1 TTGGTNLGGI
11 AGAYGQLVLNAD
23 GTYSYTPT
31 AGMSVP
37 AGSTDVFT
45 YTVIDADG
53 DTATAE
59 LTITFSG
66 DAFAPSATNQTT
78 SLSDV
83 PGDDSVDGSHADGF
97 APQSDTGDL
106 AFDFG
111 GDGPGGFVSAVYD
124 GALGAEVTNSSA
136 GGVTT
141 ITTDYW
147 TLEIN
152 ETTGAY
158 TFTQT
163 AAYPHAPGTATDQ
176 GSVAVTIEDSDGS
189 TAVATITLN

>member
-1 TTGGTNLGGI
+1 
-11 AGAYGQLVLNAD
+11 
-23 GTYSYTPT
+23 
-31 AGMSVP
+31 
-37 AGSTDVFT
+37 
-45 YTVIDADG
+45 
-53 DTATAE
+53 
-59 LTITFSG
+59 
-66 DAFAPSATNQTT
+66 AFAPSATNQTT
-78 SLSDV
+78 GLSDV
-83 PGDDSVDGSHADGF
+83 PGDDSVVGSHADGF

-189 TAVATITLN
+189 TAVATITLNIGDDVPVATDDANGAAENGAAVLGNVLDNDDLGADHGTVGTDG